1 MCHKDYWDMVRDREA
16 AEAGRQADRKEA
28 ADRMYEKVKKEMED
42 EMRRWASGLVND
54 EVGILGM
61 GQCYE

>member
-1 MCHKDYWDMVRDREA
+1 MVRDREA

>member
-1 MCHKDYWDMVRDREA
+1 MVREREA

-42 EMRRWASGLVND
+42 EMRRCVIRSAYDDLMLYCLSRRNML
-54 EVGILGM
+54 
-61 GQCYE
+61 

>member
-1 MCHKDYWDMVRDREA
+1 MVRERES

-42 EMRRWASGLVND
+42 EMRRWVISK
-54 EVGILGM
+54 
-61 GQCYE
+61 